1 MIRRVL
7 QILLPLV
14 VLIAGGLGAK
24 RLVDAYTPPETA
36 PIVYEPPLVRVVEAQ
51 QERIRLT
58 ISAEG
63 TVSPRVESEL
73 VPEISGR
80 VTSVSPSLAIGGFF
94 RAGDELLK
102 IDDREYQLA
111 VTRARAAVAQAAL
124 RVAMEEQEGAVARAE
139 WADLAEGEPTP
150 LALRVPQLAEAK
162 AALASAEAARE
173 QAEFDVE
180 RTSVRA
186 PFDGRVR
193 RKQVDLG
200 QYVQRGQSIATL
212 YSTDVAEVH
221 LPIPDQQLEFV
232 DLPLAYVNSDADD
245 RHPRVVLSTEFA
257 GSTYTWQ
264 GRIVRTEGEID
275 PETRMVG
282 AIAQVQDPYAQA
294 KNSRRPPL
302 AVGMFVQAEIRG
314 RSVVAIALPRTAL
327 RGADQVWIVNAQ
339 NRLEFRQ
346 LDILRLERDRVL
358 VRGGIEP
365 GERVCVSNLETAVQ
379 GMEVR
384 VVAVESEAA
393 TD

>member
-1 MIRRVL
+1 MIRRIL

-162 AALASAEAARE
+162 AALASAEAATE

-327 RGADQVWIVNAQ
+327 RGADQAWIVNAQ

-365 GERVCVSNLETAVQ
+365 GERVCVSNLEAAVQ

-384 VVAVESEAA
+384 VVAIEPETA

>member
-1 MIRRVL
+1 MIRHVL
-7 QILLPLV
+7 QILLPLA
-14 VLIAGGLGAK
+14 LLLGGAYGAK
-24 RLVDAYTPPETA
+24 RLMDAYTPPETA
-36 PIVYEPPLVRVVEAQ
+36 PVVFEPPLVRVLEATE
-51 QERIRLT
+51 ERIRLT
-58 ISAEG
+58 IEAEG
-63 TVSPRVESEL
+63 SVSPRVESEL

-80 VTSVSPSLAIGGFF
+80 VISVSPSLAIGGFF
-94 RAGDELLK
+94 KAGDELLK
-102 IDDREYQLA
+102 IDGREYQLA
-111 VTRARAAVAQAAL
+111 VIRARAAIAQAEL
-124 RVAMEEQEGAVARAE
+124 RVATEEQEGAVARAE
-139 WADLAEGEPTP
+139 WEDLSDGEPTP
-150 LALRVPQLAEAK
+150 LALRIPQLAEAK
-162 AALASAEAARE
+162 AALASAEAATE
-173 QAEFDVE
+173 QAKIDLE

-193 RKQVDLG
+193 RKQVDIG

-221 LPIPDQQLEFV
+221 LAIPDQQLEYV
-232 DLPLAYVNSDADD
+232 DLPLAYVNADADD
-245 RHPRVVLSTEFA
+245 RQPRVVLSTEFA
-257 GSTYTWQ
+257 GNTYKWR

-302 AVGMFVQAEIRG
+302 AVGMFVRAEIQG
-314 RSVVAIALPRTAL
+314 HTVQAIVLPRTAL

-339 NRLEFRQ
+339 NQLEFRQ

-365 GERVCVSNLETAVQ
+365 GERVCVSNLEVAVE

-384 VVAVESEAA
+384 VVATESETA